1 MKCKAQALRGAAQ
14 VGVVADD
21 SRHLAA
27 QVVAHDSPQDLH
39 QSVILFGAEHRD
51 ALGFV
56 LPLERPLHV
65 IRRRNHHLKRLPDH
79 PKPVLR
85 KAELHAHGEDI
96 ARSAVRAAVLD
107 VSAVHVQEGRHGADD
122 ARAVFADHRQ
132 HARLQRVLALER
144 QGGQH
149 SGCYRRRQLGRWFLA
164 PCRGIRGRRRRSCHL
179 GPPSAPRVG
188 LRRRPLE
195 RSPVFPGTR
204 NRSKPRG
211 PADRD
216 GAVGTEA
223 GSRRRCESKPEGQA
237 DTQG

>member
-1 MKCKAQALRGAAQ
+1 MSQVPEAVHLTTPSQCSGRLNCTRMVKTLPGVPAEPGAIQYMRGRLHDCDIGSANSHKGTAR
-14 VGVVADD
+14 AD
-21 SRHLAA
+21 
-27 QVVAHDSPQDLH
+27 
-39 QSVILFGAEHRD
+39 
-51 ALGFV
+51 
-56 LPLERPLHV
+56 ERGGG
-65 IRRRNHHLKRLPDH
+65 
-79 PKPVLR
+79 
-85 KAELHAHGEDI
+85 GEGGHT
-96 ARSAVRAAVLD
+96 VRAAVLD